1 MKTFLFLLCFAF
13 SKIHFGQNIIL
24 KLDTFEIEDCTTRD
38 SLMQIP
44 SKDMFEE
51 WEIKCN
57 FFNVEWPTLLNKS
70 NFAHFQMERQLR
82 NYICGLIQSDQ
93 TDSVEYTSKMSD
105 TFILKHNKNTSAEWS
120 ITCSN
125 FPSFSFIHQFQ
136 ISHGG
141 YYYGAA
147 HGFGYSRYFHF
158 NDITGKEIGLEQLF
172 DTAELVLLT
181 NFTLRKLQ
189 QEMKHEWDDSISS
202 NFFLTEN
209 FLLTNEGISFFY
221 DAYEIGPYAM
231 GYPEISL
238 TWLEIEDCLSTK

>member
-1 MKTFLFLLCFAF
+1 MKTLLFLVCFASSLF
-13 SKIHFGQNIIL
+13 HYGQNIIL
-24 KLDTFEIEDCTTRD
+24 LVDTFQIEDCTTRD
-38 SLMQIP
+38 SLKQIS
-44 SKDMFEE
+44 SKDALEE
-51 WEIKCN
+51 WETKCSY
-57 FFNVEWPTLLNKS
+57 FHLEWPSVKEKTNLAHNKI
-70 NFAHFQMERQLR
+70 ELQLR

-93 TDSVEYTSKMSD
+93 IDSVEFTSTMSNA
-105 TFILKHNKNTSAEWS
+105 FILKHNKNTSAECS

-158 NDITGKEIGLEQLF
+158 NDITGTEMGMEQLF
-172 DTAELVLLT
+172 EPDELTLLT

-189 QEMKHEWDDSISS
+189 QEMNHEWDDSISS
-202 NFFLTEN
+202 DFFLTEN

>member
-51 WEIKCN
+51 WETKCSY
-57 FFNVEWPTLLNKS
+57 FHLEWPSVKEKTNLAHNKI
-70 NFAHFQMERQLR
+70 ELQLR

-105 TFILKHNKNTSAEWS
+105 TFILKHNKDAMEEWN
-120 ITCSN
+120 ITCSH
-125 FPSFSFIHQFQ
+125 FPAYSFIQQFEV
-136 ISHGG
+136 SHGG

-147 HGFGYSRYFHF
+147 HGFGYSKYFHF
-158 NDITGKEIGLEQLF
+158 NEITGSEIGLAQLF
-172 DTAELVLLT
+172 YDSDLAVLTA
-181 NFTLRKLQ
+181 FTLNKLKT
-189 QEMKHEWDDSISS
+189 EMNHEWEDSISS
-202 NFFLTEN
+202 DFFLTEN
-209 FLLTNEGISFFY
+209 FLLTPEGISFFY

-231 GYPEISL
+231 GYPEISI
-238 TWLEIEDCLSTK
+238 TWKEISNCLSMQ

>member
-1 MKTFLFLLCFAF
+1 MNRFVLSFFSLFIQCAAISQNFNLAIDTFKVEDCSARDSILLDAENNDPYGLIDKCSYFYAEWP
-13 SKIHFGQNIIL
+13 SITGQNWNNQ
-24 KLDTFEIEDCTTRD
+24 R
-38 SLMQIP
+38 
-44 SKDMFEE
+44 
-51 WEIKCN
+51 
-57 FFNVEWPTLLNKS
+57 
-70 NFAHFQMERQLR
+70 MEFQLR
-82 NYICGLIQSDQ
+82 EYICGLIQSDQ
-93 TDSVEYTSKMSD
+93 IDSIEYTASMSD
-105 TFILKHNKNTSAEWS
+105 AFILKHNKNTSAEWS

-125 FPSFSFIHQFQ
+125 FPSYSFIHQFQ

-172 DTAELVLLT
+172 DSVELTLLT

-189 QEMKHEWDDSISS
+189 QEMNHEWDDSISS
-202 NFFLTEN
+202 DFFLTEN
-209 FLLTNEGISFFY
+209 FLLTNEGISFYY

-238 TWLEIEDCLSTK
+238 TWLEIENCLSTK